1 MKNSRSEIYPEP
13 MRALYSQLAAAGLAP
28 EWVRK
33 FALPDWWTDNEAH
46 SATGAAMARGF
57 IARHVGLDAAALGRG
72 EVICAEDVTV
82 RHEKHLGC
90 SEGKTAWVSCLAV
103 RAARLALKGAV
114 PQMQPA
120 KEGAMP
126 TAATLRRALL
136 RESPFVSLE
145 GVLELCWDLGI
156 PVLPI
161 TEFPTGTHKMDG
173 LAVTFEG
180 RSAIVLSK
188 PHRIDGCRKQRH
200 LLGSA
205 IVLSKPHS
213 YSAAMPFV
221 LAHELGHILLGHCGD
236 NGISLDKGLAWES
249 APDEAQCERLA
260 DAFAVEL
267 LTGDAEMRCVSDLK
281 SIELDRNAVQIVREV
296 CAARMRWD
304 SLTEEAAFYLK
315 RLCQL
320 KSENEVRRSSPPASE
335 AGL

>member
-33 FALPDWWTDNEAH
+33 FALPDWWADSETH

-82 RHEKHLGC
+82 CRKKHLGR

-114 PQMQPA
+114 LQMQPA

-126 TAATLRRALL
+126 IAATLRRALL
-136 RESPFVSLE
+136 RESRFVSLE
-145 GVLELCWDLGI
+145 GVLGLCWDLGI

-161 TEFPTGTHKMDG
+161 TEFPRGTHKMDG
-173 LAVTFEG
+173 LAVTIEG
-180 RSAIVLSK
+180 RGAIVLSK
-188 PHRIDGCRKQRH
+188 PHGC
-200 LLGSA
+200 
-205 IVLSKPHS
+205 
-213 YSAAMPFV
+213 SAAMPFV
-221 LAHELGHILLGHCGD
+221 LAHELGHILLGHCGED
-236 NGISLDKGLAWES
+236 GIALDTGLERES

-260 DAFAVEL
+260 NAFAVEL

-281 SIELDRNAVQIVREV
+281 SIELDRNAMQTVREV